1 MLHSMNDDD
10 ADSAVLLERAGR
22 GCPEAAGELFI
33 RHRDRLRRMV
43 QLRLDHRLQ
52 CRLDESDVLQE
63 VYLEFARCLGD
74 YLRNP
79 ALPFFLWLR
88 YIAGVKLQAIHRKHL
103 GVKARD
109 ARREMSL
116 CSGAWPQASSISLA
130 AQLLGRHT
138 SPSQA
143 AIRAELQLR
152 VQEALNAMDAI
163 DREVLALRHF
173 EQLTNSETAQLL
185 GLSEAA
191 ASNRFVRAL
200 KRLKEIML
208 NTPGMADYTAQSR
221 SQSP

>member
-1 MLHSMNDDD
+1 MVANDK
-10 ADSAVLLERAGR
+10 STVGLLDRAGR
-22 GCPEAAGELFI
+22 GCPDAAGELFV
-33 RHRDRLRRMV
+33 RNRDRLRRLV

-52 CRLDESDVLQE
+52 GRLDESDVLQE
-63 VYLEFARCLGD
+63 IYLEYSRCLSD

-79 ALPFFLWLR
+79 VLPFFLWLR
-88 YIAGVKLQAIHRKHL
+88 YIAGMKLQAVHRQHL

-109 ARREMSL
+109 PRREVSL
-116 CSGAWPQASSISLA
+116 GGALPQASSICLA
-130 AQLLGRHT
+130 AQLLGKHT

-143 AIRAELQLR
+143 AVRVELQLR
-152 VQEALNAMDAI
+152 VQEALNAMDPI

-200 KRLKEIML
+200 KRLRDILMQ
-208 NTPGMADYTAQSR
+208 TPGLADYTAQVR
-221 SQSP
+221 SQ